1 MVNNKSYFKRRNWLI
16 KAGFTFQMIRTT
28 NTTVLKY
35 LHVKEV
41 YTADKIPLKYMYL
54 FQEIKKEASKNIAKK
69 YGNYLPDYRGQLLY
83 FKFRA
88 QEEQPKEGKPTI
100 IKDCL
105 EIDINKAYYKAALNL
120 GIISESYYNK
130 YINLPKDVRLKLIGA
145 IATRKQIFNYE
156 KGKLVNI
163 DEETNELLRKAWF
176 MIVNEVDSALYYF
189 AEKLG
194 ENFIFYW
201 VDGIY
206 IKNFEGYEE
215 IKNEVSNIFKFD
227 FSVDKIEEIKLEQ
240 NKNNTTKVK
249 VKTEN
254 KTKFFITQ
262 NLFLH
267 KKN

>member
-1 MVNNKSYFKRRNWLI
+1 MVNQSYFKRQKWLI
-16 KAGFTFQMIRTT
+16 KAKFDFKMIKTT

-41 YTADKIPLKYMYL
+41 FSASQIELKYMYL
-54 FQEIKKEASKNIAKK
+54 FTEIKKEASKNIAKK
-69 YGNYLPDYRGQLLY
+69 YGDYLPDYRGQLLY

-88 QEEQPKEGKPTI
+88 QEEAPKAGEAKI
-100 IKDCL
+100 FKNCL

-120 GIISESYYNK
+120 GIITESYYNK

-145 IATRKQIFNYE
+145 IATRKQIFNY
-156 KGKLVNI
+156 KNGKLESI
-163 DEETNELLRKAWF
+163 EEETNQLLRKAWF

-206 IKNFEGYEE
+206 IKKFEGYED
-215 IKNEVSNIFKFD
+215 IKNEVSNLFKFE
-227 FSVDKIEEIKLEQ
+227 FSVDEIKEITLE
-240 NKNNTTKVK
+240 KGKGKTTKVK
-249 VKTEN
+249 VKTEE

-267 KKN
+267 TKI